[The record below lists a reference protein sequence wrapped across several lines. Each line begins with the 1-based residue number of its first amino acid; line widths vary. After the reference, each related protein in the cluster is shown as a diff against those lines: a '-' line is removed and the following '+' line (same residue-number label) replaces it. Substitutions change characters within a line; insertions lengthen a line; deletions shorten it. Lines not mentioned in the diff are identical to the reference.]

1 MKLLFVHNTL
11 PEFRVAFFE
20 SISKRVDV
28 RFIITH
34 PDLARSVYGDDGTEH
49 NELDI
54 CFVYGKLPQ
63 RLKKI
68 KKEIELSKGTHLILP
83 PADSPVEIAEGLFT
97 LWVAKRNGLK
107 LYTWTEKWEA
117 PRNEQ
122 PMVKRLKNN
131 IHRMVYHYY
140 TKSCDKCI
148 VFGTKAKE
156 YLQQIGVEEKRI
168 VVSYMS
174 SLPAANASKGIN
186 VRRQHCIE
194 SNKKIVFCL
203 ARMIPRKG
211 IDVLIHAVAQ
221 LRKKHNDFVLLLG
234 GDGPLKKELQSIVK
248 DNDLDN
254 VVFAGHIPPELRREY
269 YRQSDLFVLPS
280 KYYKGMIDGWG
291 LPINESLYYGTPVVA
306 TTCEGAAYDLID
318 GDNGAMVEQNNVKA
332 LALSIEEFLYHKNR
346 AEVETAIEKTVK
358 RYNIE
363 SMASEFLSAFPA
375 A

>member
-20 SISKRVDV
+20 SISKRIDI

-54 CFVYGKLPQ
+54 CFVSGRLPQ
-63 RLKKI
+63 RLKTI

-122 PMVKRLKNN
+122 PVVKRLKNN
-131 IHRMVYHYY
+131 IHRMVYRYY

-156 YLQQIGVEEKRI
+156 YLQQIGVDEKKI

-174 SLPAANASKGIN
+174 SLPAVNASKDIN
-186 VRRQHCIE
+186 VRRQHSIE
-194 SNKKIVFCL
+194 RNTKIVFCL

-221 LRKKHNDFVLLLG
+221 LQKKYNDFVLLLG
-234 GDGPLKKELQSIVK
+234 GDGPLKKELQTIVK
-248 DNDLDN
+248 DYNLNN
-254 VVFAGHIPPELRREY
+254 VIFAGHIPPELRKEY
-269 YRQSDLFVLPS
+269 YGQSDLFVLPS

-318 GDNGAMVEQNNVKA
+318 GKNGAMVEQNNVKA

-346 AEVETAIEKTVK
+346 TEVEAAIEKTVK

-363 SMASEFLSAFPA
+363 SMVSEFLSAFSA